1 MPRTSRA
8 ISVRVSLETIERLKE
23 VAQKTGST
31 QNSILS
37 KAVEL
42 VIALGGQTNI

>member
-8 ISVRVSLETIERLKE
+8 ISVRVPLETIEKLKE

-37 KAVEL
+37 KAIEL
-42 VIALGGQTNI
+42 VLALSGQVTI